1 MKKKNFLTLVAL
13 LSGLSM
19 ASCGNTPADV
29 SSNSDSQSTTSTGS
43 SEASASSDSSI
54 TDPNEGATISTL
66 FASLKEGICF
76 YNNGRANPS
85 KEDFE
90 VYAMLSNGSSLELA
104 PSEFEMEVPANF
116 KAEGGTIIFK
126 AGEKSFDLAI
136 TLADYSIRDLS
147 ASLKE
152 EKTFYKGDV
161 KLTKDD
167 LIVTAI
173 FVDGVKKTLRETD
186 YELSLGKDFPYSG
199 GEAII
204 QTVDKKASTKLE
216 IKAVDVIL
224 DRIEVAKMPGKT
236 HYAVGEAFDSSL
248 MEIRSILNNG
258 VSRIL
263 KEGEYE
269 IEAPSFSEA
278 GNKSV
283 KVSYTYSYV
292 PNGYS
297 NERIDITKWTS
308 FDVTINHTLDNGGL
322 ISIESFSQ
330 PIIYDGETLDKLNGG
345 CKFYGKY
352 ANGNILSINDSASIT
367 YPTGNAVFG
376 EYASI
381 MVNCG
386 EVSEEF
392 PIKISNKIECETSTN
407 FKGAEIQH
415 NALRNFNLV
424 KNVGVENNF
433 FELEYD
439 APSDIE
445 GNLSFNMAPV
455 TLQMYGDKT
464 FMAGARLNTFMRL
477 FVNDKEIAISNDS
490 VMKQGEVGATP
501 NDWNFGPFYE
511 QYQLVDVSDV
521 SLKKGANKIKV
532 ELFPCTSGLK
542 TCWDDNYWPS
552 ADFDYMLISTAA
564 KK

>member
-1 MKKKNFLTLVAL
+1 
-13 LSGLSM
+13 
-19 ASCGNTPADV
+19 
-29 SSNSDSQSTTSTGS
+29 
-43 SEASASSDSSI
+43 
-54 TDPNEGATISTL
+54 
-66 FASLKEGICF
+66 
-76 YNNGRANPS
+76 
-85 KEDFE
+85 
-90 VYAMLSNGSSLELA
+90 
-104 PSEFEMEVPANF
+104 
-116 KAEGGTIIFK
+116 
-126 AGEKSFDLAI
+126 
-136 TLADYSIRDLS
+136 
-147 ASLKE
+147 
-152 EKTFYKGDV
+152 
-161 KLTKDD
+161 
-167 LIVTAI
+167 
-173 FVDGVKKTLRETD
+173 
-186 YELSLGKDFPYSG
+186 
-199 GEAII
+199 
-204 QTVDKKASTKLE
+204 
-216 IKAVDVIL
+216 
-224 DRIEVAKMPGKT
+224 
-236 HYAVGEAFDSSL
+236 
-248 MEIRSILNNG
+248 
-258 VSRIL
+258 
-263 KEGEYE
+263 
-269 IEAPSFSEA
+269 
-278 GNKSV
+278 
-283 KVSYTYSYV
+283 
-292 PNGYS
+292 
-297 NERIDITKWTS
+297 
-308 FDVTINHTLDNGGL
+308 
-322 ISIESFSQ
+322 
-330 PIIYDGETLDKLNGG
+330 
-345 CKFYGKY
+345 
-352 ANGNILSINDSASIT
+352 
-367 YPTGNAVFG
+367 
-376 EYASI
+376 